1 MAQSLNL
8 GQAKQDGLLG
18 RRGKRVRPVGT
29 LGTTPIGDWSLGE
42 QTCSEGYTQNWL
54 ASNQIGTKDSEK
66 NSWWSDNFDGL
77 IHVEFSS
84 DNSSPASNRVWLGVG
99 SNRGRSKGSAFGKQY
114 KHPRDF
120 IPSLPTMLVSS
131 STNPRIPSPASE
143 ADGKHVEV
151 ENALPPRPPELVRT
165 VSEAPTQTSSPNVQ
179 HSRSKSLRPSISGLQ
194 SFQRP
199 RKRVPWRGKACIIA
213 LPFEDDKAKTEISR
227 YLRAEEVNERF
238 RNWESQG
245 YDVMGFKLSSE
256 TPDAIGSAP
265 EGQSRRIFPDPEDM
279 QQERNSRL
287 YRVSIPDRPEWEA
300 HVNRLN
306 EEKLRALGVSFGDE
320 DASRSTTPAFRTASR
335 NTSSLNTAAIA
346 PPSLVSSMTPNIGS
360 HIDPYNQ
367 QSSKPSISGP
377 NVASNPPQGYSHHAK
392 PTVAHFPRYSI
403 VMPNGGFPP
412 ARPLT
417 RPTPPPSG
425 TLSPIQLYGSQPT
438 TRGASPVMKGQA
450 PSLEPAFSPISTG
463 AYTDGT
469 LAASHGSQ
477 QLLAIIQQQQASL
490 QTQQVHQQGQRQG
503 ILVNRPRQTSIDG
516 HIAGDEPHPA
526 RYNSQAEIT
535 SPIPRGHCQNLSEAL
550 EKETEDAESTLENN
564 RNGKEDHSQVISH
577 DRHKKNLSPRLPVQT
592 QESIVPKPE
601 REEIESG
608 AKLLGPPFAEETT
621 LPISRTRHV
630 SRPSVT
636 KLNATAPVFEYQP
649 RKPSDSNVFAFHG
662 ARPSSL
668 TPPLDAHIEKP
679 LQAEHGG
686 LNVAA
691 PAFVPTN
698 SQKRVAPSREFSF
711 ASSGPVFEPDAPVF
725 KLLGSSMAANGP
737 QVGSQTS
744 DRTATRIFGNI
755 EFSEVIKPAK
765 QSKAIPI
772 VRPNE
777 SDSDSGD
784 SDGQEDESG
793 RITQPEGRQK
803 RMRRHKNDGDQ
814 IPLFA
819 VPSSSIPQAPDKGT
833 SSRSISPLSSATSS
847 RDDITP
853 LENATHQLKE
863 IIDELP
869 ASEVSSLTED
879 HVPTSTK
886 DDAWVPFPFANAQ
899 EAAEFN
905 VALPLQS
912 PVEKP
917 LRDVATEL
925 AGTALEAIRD
935 FSTDLRDP
943 DATID
948 DQSRVEGYDDISKS
962 ISSVSSS
969 KSSHT
974 PSAKLVQCRQRHGL
988 ADVQD
993 FGADPLIDGVTYI
1006 DSSYQQIDA
1015 VMKELNAEDSDLG
1028 VERNISPRSAKVAQP
1043 IFLHQTQESSRSHQF
1058 PPATCPRS
1066 DAPSPSPNRLRGPY
1080 QYLPATESESAD
1092 TVDREL
1098 VARNA
1103 RFSPSYRPSKSDV
1116 RRLNS
1121 LGSRS
1126 ISDWDDAI
1134 SSSEE
1139 QKFQTRSSFFDDRIH
1154 AIIGDVVQRH
1164 LSPLEKNLEV
1174 IIKNNIATLSDRPS
1188 SRRARRTLPE
1198 EAEQSDADDED
1209 EEGAKP
1215 SSRVN
1220 SPLRDRSYD
1229 RLRASIQEIAAAQQ
1243 QSAPL
1248 SQLSEVT
1255 DAVNELKTALQQ
1267 APKSSGD
1274 IKTIVEEAV
1283 GRQLRGRSGPITSS
1297 HQSATAEKSQLHI
1310 DGLESMLKIAEARA
1324 EDELKARRAT
1334 EDALADSQRLLRG
1347 ALQEAAEQRESVEET
1362 ERSLASFHE
1371 ERHET
1376 LRRTAMLEGAQESL
1390 EKTVAELSEKNAAL
1404 EDTLEE
1410 YRLSSTQWRHEIED
1424 VKAENGGLTR
1434 TIGTLKAEIEE
1445 GMKGRASLR
1454 NRFERLQE
1462 DMTMASKDIA
1472 RDQAI
1477 WRTKEN
1483 EHNAKVDLLATRLE
1497 VEARTRECLEA
1508 EVSRLQV
1515 QEKEAIK
1522 TRFVL
1527 DQTEK
1532 ANAELEQLVSQ
1543 LKAEN
1548 LEHQQVAARLQQEL
1562 HDARESARM
1571 EVQRAETAMEADVN
1585 AARSHV
1591 KTLRSE
1597 LESVAARLQSQID
1610 DATATAADTKAR
1622 HEFML
1627 EEASSSRQLA
1637 LRQAA
1642 EAREA
1647 ALQEHYRF
1655 HERTVGDLRSQHERA
1670 LSNVMEDKARSE
1682 DHLNQRL
1689 ALADEKIVHYT
1700 DRVAHLEEKLE
1711 IARAAAHAAVQA
1723 AQSRKS
1729 SSAVAASTASL
1740 PFATGTDIPEKISPQ
1755 ALRESIMVLQEQ
1767 LQARESHIEQLKR
1780 ELSEVDT
1787 DAPKRVK
1794 SQEMEISWLRELL
1807 GVRMDD
1813 LQDIVGNLSQPDYN
1827 REAVKDAAIRL
1838 KTNLQMEQQEKERAI
1853 SRSQTLPSM
1862 ASISNLTASPRALPL
1877 AAAAAWGN
1885 WRKARETSL
1894 SSLSGIANGSLNSTP
1909 SRSLTLP
1916 SAQSFLSGLMTP
1928 PSTNVRQT
1936 PPQQPTEPLRPNLSR
1951 LPLRP
1956 RLYSTPRQSFVL
1968 QDDERPSKIS
1978 EPPTTPSLLRQTSYD
1993 QDAESASF
2001 TGDDASTTHK
2011 QAAAEEEPFGPHI
2024 GRLAN
2029 KA

>member
-1 MAQSLNL
+1 ME
-8 GQAKQDGLLG
+8 
-18 RRGKRVRPVGT
+18 T
-29 LGTTPIGDWSLGE
+29 
-42 QTCSEGYTQNWL
+42 
-54 ASNQIGTKDSEK
+54 
-66 NSWWSDNFDGL
+66 
-77 IHVEFSS
+77 
-84 DNSSPASNRVWLGVG
+84 
-99 SNRGRSKGSAFGKQY
+99 
-114 KHPRDF
+114 
-120 IPSLPTMLVSS
+120 
-131 STNPRIPSPASE
+131 
-143 ADGKHVEV
+143 
-151 ENALPPRPPELVRT
+151 
-165 VSEAPTQTSSPNVQ
+165 
-179 HSRSKSLRPSISGLQ
+179 
-194 SFQRP
+194 
-199 RKRVPWRGKACIIA
+199 
-213 LPFEDDKAKTEISR
+213 SR
-227 YLRAEEVNERF
+227 YLTSEEVNELF

-245 YDVMGFKLSSE
+245 YDVTGFKLSCE
-256 TPDAIGSAP
+256 TLDAIGSAP

-279 QQERNSRL
+279 QQERKARL
-287 YRVSIPDRPEWEA
+287 YRVSIPNRPEGEA
-300 HVNRLN
+300 HVNRLD
-306 EEKLRALGVSFGDE
+306 EEKLRALGVSLGDE
-320 DASRSTTPAFRTASR
+320 DASRSTTPAFKTASH
-335 NTSSLNTAAIA
+335 NPSSLHTAAIT
-346 PPSLVSSMTPNIGS
+346 PPSHVSSMTSNIGS
-360 HIDPYNQ
+360 DTDPYNQ
-367 QSSKPSISGP
+367 QWRKPSIYGP
-377 NVASNPPQGYSHHAK
+377 NLDSNPPQGYSHHAE
-392 PTVAHFPRYSI
+392 PTVAQFPRYSI

-412 ARPLT
+412 AHPLT

-425 TLSPIQLYGSQPT
+425 KMSPIPLYGLQPT
-438 TRGASPVMKGQA
+438 TRGTSRVMKGQISR
-450 PSLEPAFSPISTG
+450 PESAFSPISTG
-463 AYTDGT
+463 PYTDRS
-469 LAASHGSQ
+469 LAASHDSQ
-477 QLLAIIQQQQASL
+477 QLLTIIPQQQASL
-490 QTQQVHQQGQRQG
+490 QAQQVHQQGQQQG
-503 ILVNRPRQTSIDG
+503 ILFKLPRQTGIDG
-516 HIAGDEPHPA
+516 HITGDEPYPA
-526 RYNSQAEIT
+526 RYNSQTEIT

-550 EKETEDAESTLENN
+550 QKEIRDAESTPDNH
-564 RNGKEDHSQVISH
+564 RNGKADHSQVICH
-577 DRHKKNLSPRLPVQT
+577 DRHKKNLSPGLPVQT
-592 QESIVPKPE
+592 QESILSKPE
-601 REEIESG
+601 RKEIESG
-608 AKLLGPPFAEETT
+608 AKLVGPPIAKETT
-621 LPISRTRHV
+621 LPMSQTRHV

-649 RKPSDSNVFAFHG
+649 RKHSHSNVFAFHG
-662 ARPSSL
+662 DRPSSL

-679 LQAEHGG
+679 LHAEHGG

-691 PAFVPTN
+691 PAFVPTS
-698 SQKRVAPSREFSF
+698 SQKRIAPSREFSF
-711 ASSGPVFEPDAPVF
+711 ASSGPAFEPDAPVS
-725 KLLGSSMAANGP
+725 KLLDSGMAAGGP
-737 QVGSQTS
+737 QMGCQTS
-744 DRTATRIFGNI
+744 DRTATKIFGNI
-755 EFSEVIKPAK
+755 AFSEVIKPAK

-772 VRPNE
+772 VRPNK
-777 SDSDSGD
+777 SDSDNGD

-793 RITQPEGRQK
+793 RITQPDGRLK
-803 RMRRHKNDGDQ
+803 RMRRHKDDGDQ

-833 SSRSISPLSSATSS
+833 SSRSISPLSSMTSS
-847 RDDITP
+847 KDDITQ
-853 LENATHQLKE
+853 LKNATHQLKE

-869 ASEVSSLTED
+869 VSEVSSLTED

-912 PVEKP
+912 PIAKP
-917 LRDVATEL
+917 LRDVTTEL
-925 AGTALEAIRD
+925 AGTALEGIRD
-935 FSTDLRDP
+935 FPTDLQDP
-943 DATID
+943 ESTID
-948 DQSRVEGYDDISKS
+948 DQSRVDGHDDISKS

-969 KSSHT
+969 KSSDVS
-974 PSAKLVQCRQRHGL
+974 SAESLQCRQRHGL
-988 ADVQD
+988 TDVQD

-1028 VERNISPRSAKVAQP
+1028 IERNVSPRSAKVE
-1043 IFLHQTQESSRSHQF
+1043 QESSRSHQF
-1058 PPATCPRS
+1058 PPATCLRS
-1066 DAPSPSPNRLRGPY
+1066 DSPSPSPNRLREPY

-1121 LGSRS
+1121 PGSRS
-1126 ISDWDDAI
+1126 ISDWDDAV
-1134 SSSEE
+1134 SSEEE

-1154 AIIGDVVQRH
+1154 TVIGNIVQRH

-1174 IIKNNIATLSDRPS
+1174 IIKDNIATLSDRPP
-1188 SRRARRTLPE
+1188 SRRVRRTLSE

-1209 EEGAKP
+1209 EAGAK
-1215 SSRVN
+1215 SSPRLN

-1248 SQLSEVT
+1248 SQLGEVI
-1255 DAVNELKTALQQ
+1255 DAVNGLRTALQQ

-1274 IKTIVEEAV
+1274 IKTIVEEAI

-1347 ALQEAAEQRESVEET
+1347 ALQEAAEQRESAEET

-1376 LRRTAMLEGAQESL
+1376 LRHTAMLEGAQESL
-1390 EKTVAELSEKNAAL
+1390 EKTAAELSEKNAAL

-1410 YRLSSTQWRHEIED
+1410 YRLSSTQWRQEIED

-1445 GMKGRASLR
+1445 SMKGRASLR
-1454 NRFERLQE
+1454 DRFECLQK
-1462 DMTMASKDIA
+1462 DMTMASNDIA
-1472 RDQAI
+1472 RDQAM

-1483 EHNAKVDLLATRLE
+1483 EHHAKVELLATRLE
-1497 VEARTRECLEA
+1497 IEARTRECLEA
-1508 EVSRLQV
+1508 EVSRLEV
-1515 QEKEAIK
+1515 HEKEAIK
-1522 TRFVL
+1522 THFVL
-1527 DQTEK
+1527 DQTQK
-1532 ANAELEQLVSQ
+1532 AIAELEQLVSQ
-1543 LKAEN
+1543 LKAES
-1548 LEHQQVAARLQQEL
+1548 LKHQQVAAGLQQEL
-1562 HDARESARM
+1562 HDARKSARM
-1571 EVQRAETAMEADVN
+1571 EVERTQTTMEADVN
-1585 AARSHV
+1585 AARSQV
-1591 KTLRSE
+1591 NTVRSE
-1597 LESVAARLQSQID
+1597 LESVAARLQSQVD
-1610 DATATAADTKAR
+1610 DATTTAADTKAR
-1622 HEFML
+1622 YELML
-1627 EEASSSRQLA
+1627 EEASSSRHLA

-1655 HERTVGDLRSQHERA
+1655 HERA

-1682 DHLNQRL
+1682 DHFNQRL

-1711 IARAAAHAAVQA
+1711 IAKAAAHAAVQA

-1729 SSAVAASTASL
+1729 STALPASTASL
-1740 PFATGTDIPEKISPQ
+1740 LFAAGTDIPEKISPQ

-1767 LQARESHIEQLKR
+1767 LQARESHIEQLER
-1780 ELSEVDT
+1780 ELSGVDT
-1787 DAPKRVK
+1787 DAPKTVK

-1813 LQDIVGNLSQPDYN
+1813 LQDIVGSLSQPDYN

-1853 SRSQTLPSM
+1853 SRSQTLPSL
-1862 ASISNLTASPRALPL
+1862 ASISNLTASPRALPF

-1894 SSLSGIANGSLNSTP
+1894 SSRSGIANGSLNSTP
-1909 SRSLTLP
+1909 SRSMTLP
-1916 SAQSFLSGLMTP
+1916 SAGSFLSGLMTP
-1928 PSTNVRQT
+1928 PRTNVQQT
-1936 PPQQPTEPLRPNLSR
+1936 PPQQPTESLGPSLSR

-1956 RLYSTPRQSFVL
+1956 HPFSTPRQSFVF
-1968 QDDERPSKIS
+1968 QEGERPSKS
-1978 EPPTTPSLLRQTSYD
+1978 SGPPATPSLLRQTSYD
-1993 QDAESASF
+1993 QDAESAGF
-2001 TGDDASTTHK
+2001 AGDNAPTTHK
-2011 QAAAEEEPFGPHI
+2011 QAAAEEEPFGPRI
-2024 GRLAN
+2024 DRPAN